1 MPERH
6 RELEDYWNESQG
18 NLIHGAHASDGWITE
33 FSQNRE
39 RYDNPDAW
47 ATSFE
52 QQHGANGWASE
63 FEHVRSLHCSICS
76 YNFNSLSV
84 THISVRKLNIESINN
99 MQFKL
104 FIFVEETCYAEL
116 TDKANIVE
124 LLSYFL
130 VKAAQ
135 TLNSK

>member
-18 NLIHGAHASDGWITE
+18 NLIQGAHASDGWITE

-47 ATSFE
+47 ANSFE

-63 FEHVRSLHCSICS
+63 FEHVRSLHCSICC
-76 YNFNSLSV
+76 YNFNSLS
-84 THISVRKLNIESINN
+84 HISVHKHNFESINN
-99 MQFKL
+99 MQFKP
-104 FIFVEETCYAEL
+104 FIFVEETCYVEL
-116 TDKANIVE
+116 TKKAKIVE
-124 LLSYFL
+124 LLLYFP
-130 VKAAQ
+130 VKSAQ